1 VTLLAIFIRRLQL
14 IKTNNQLAN
23 KKTAGDA
30 CEKFLRGGS
39 LTVLRLLVVLLFIR
53 RGGGYDPRLGQMQ
66 INMINLQNIYNNVDV
81 YYTIKP
87 DVVKRK
93 S

>member
-30 CEKFLRGGS
+30 CENFLRGGS